1 MNQYPL
7 FAIYRRDWLHR
18 VTGYSEGYLSRVAT
32 GKIPLNR
39 AFIER
44 VCFNLHQPENEL
56 FVLHGQESNDKG

>member
-18 VTGYSEGYLSRVAT
+18 ITGYSEGYLSRVAT
-32 GKIPLNR
+32 GKVPLNR

-44 VCFNLHQPENEL
+44 VCFNLGRPENEL
-56 FVLHGQESNDKG
+56 FVLQGQESNDKD

>member
-7 FAIYRRDWLHR
+7 FVIYRRDWLHR

-44 VCFNLHQPENEL
+44 VCFNLHQPKNEL